1 MSFRSSQV
9 IGSFPTIDVGDTDH
23 ISVVKPSDSIEMSKL
38 RNKQKYYDCNY
49 RVLPALA
56 TLFSSDKDC
65 LTSP

>member
-9 IGSFPTIDVGDTDH
+9 IGSFPTIDVGDID
-23 ISVVKPSDSIEMSKL
+23 ISVVKLSDAIEMSKL
-38 RNKQKYYDCNY
+38 RNNEKYYDCNY